1 MLWKNSPR
9 FYSSALVS
17 LALLFFFLI
26 DIVML
31 ESLVSF
37 FNNVNYYMVSSVS
50 VQDPN
55 PAL

>member
-1 MLWKNSPR
+1 MEELTQI
-9 FYSSALVS
+9 
-17 LALLFFFLI
+17 LFRCIGLFGITLFFLI

-31 ESLVSF
+31 ESLVSL